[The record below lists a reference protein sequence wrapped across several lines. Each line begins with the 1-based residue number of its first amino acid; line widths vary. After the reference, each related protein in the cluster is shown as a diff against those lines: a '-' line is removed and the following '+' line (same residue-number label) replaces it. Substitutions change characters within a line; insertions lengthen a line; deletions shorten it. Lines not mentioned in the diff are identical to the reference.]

1 MERQGSVMGKEA
13 RDAEGNKLRGRWWP
27 FVASHSH
34 CRPDVNFDGAFL
46 FDSGVCSRALPSL
59 VAWQRRVSPDL
70 MSSPNHLLFTQATL
84 RTLRTP
90 CIMLS
95 VGTIGPVG
103 KMDPVAW
110 TEHPAY
116 TREILRSRTE
126 RVRPLDMALCVCSI
140 FAGISPAVRVTLYS
154 GQDIVNSASQKLCHY

>member
-1 MERQGSVMGKEA
+1 MPRETSSGADG
-13 RDAEGNKLRGRWWP
+13 GRSLP
-27 FVASHSH
+27 ATRIFGLTS
-34 CRPDVNFDGAFL
+34 NFDGAFL

-154 GQDIVNSASQKLCHY
+154 GQDIVNSASQNLCHYQSLSMSFIAYGSG